1 MLSRFRKPVL
11 QWKRKIPRWPL
22 GYGWTHFPHQMVT
35 RQAHGPLPRAP
46 HSLLQDA
53 DSLRTFSS
61 VVRSIPNPF
70 NFPPVSPCA
79 PQGTVSF
86 LGTRAF
92 WSMAEFCD
100 NIYSTF
106 IFCHV
111 KKKKK
116 NLMRK
121 GPHWFPAAWN
131 SMVVTNRSFLVIIWS
146 FLMFFKIAMHTISFF
161 Y

>member
-1 MLSRFRKPVL
+1 M
-11 QWKRKIPRWPL
+11 

-116 NLMRK
+116 KLNEKRTSLVSCRLKQHGGNQQEFFSDNLVFFDVFQNCYA
-121 GPHWFPAAWN
+121 HYFF
-131 SMVVTNRSFLVIIWS
+131 FLLDHI
-146 FLMFFKIAMHTISFF
+146 F
-161 Y
+161 